1 MFYYID
7 IIGPEFSYISTN
19 HYFSYM
25 ADITNEL
32 ERTSRLSVLDGTDY
46 ISTMLGTFASAPLFS
61 YFGYYVVFGTSGT
74 LALIGVLYAVFIVKE
89 SVPQKSPESKHI
101 KEYFHQNN
109 SHPVDYGTSVVDQI
123 ELNDTEGN
131 DLVMIQ
137 PSKRADDVQNCK
149 KYTCCQ
155 KQNSC
160 CKHLPNLA
168 DIMSS
173 FKVIVRS
180 RPGRNR
186 AMVLM

>member
-1 MFYYID
+1 
-7 IIGPEFSYISTN
+7 
-19 HYFSYM
+19 M
-25 ADITNEL
+25 ADITNER

-61 YFGYYVVFGTSGT
+61 YFGYYAVFGTSGT
-74 LALIGVLYAVFIVKE
+74 LAMIGVLYAVIIVKE
-89 SVPQKSPESKHI
+89 SVPHKSPERKYI
-101 KEYFHQNN
+101 KEYSQ
-109 SHPVDYGTSVVDQI
+109 SVDYGTRVVDQI
-123 ELNDTEGN
+123 EPNDTLGN

-137 PSKRADDVQNCK
+137 PSKRLDDVQSCK